1 MMVPEHLPSMP
12 YTHVTSGR
20 VWNLESVSLIFQYS
34 AFGGWPGMSF
44 CSLLCVVSCTGRGLM
59 PANLSRAAASTSKYA
74 HMLLTWRT
82 VVSIH

>member
-1 MMVPEHLPSMP
+1 
-12 YTHVTSGR
+12 
-20 VWNLESVSLIFQYS
+20 
-34 AFGGWPGMSF
+34 
-44 CSLLCVVSCTGRGLM
+44 LM